1 MPDITAITAL
11 IHPSRIL
18 RRAVPRASFGVAAL
32 ALAAALACAILWN
45 AASAPEASAHGS
57 HPHSQT
63 SSIESCA
70 ASPSSPNPGDTVT
83 LSASVDKDLGREPNW
98 ESLFPLSLNLDEAV
112 DGEADMYV
120 VFKFYRNGREVG
132 RLGSP
137 EDIRRVDVVSN
148 EAFRKRIEARAPH
161 LPAGATTEV
170 VCSLMRR
177 FMSNGAAT
185 YREQD
190 HTGATSKTQNAV
202 IRVRAPA
209 PADDHSDSLS
219 RATRATVGSS
229 VSGVIGTEND
239 LDYFSFQAR
248 RGREYTIETRIAS
261 GSRVDTTIW
270 LVSGNGSAL
279 ASNDNGGAGRASKI
293 VWTARSSATHY
304 VLVSG
309 GGTTGGY
316 RLSLSSRVPSPPPA
330 ARVSTTGVPRSA
342 TVGRSFEFDV
352 ELRNGGGDGDH
363 GGVSVSFPSLSGGSK
378 SSNSYSSSRADVR
391 AVSYTGG
398 RSDVSLYKTGDSIN
412 RSNGARMSA
421 RHLLIESDDSTWRSS
436 TRRVLTLRVT
446 PKRAGEFRFM
456 VRGWIC
462 ADRYSNCSRS
472 PTSGSS
478 DQQGYRA
485 SVRTVNVTAAAAP
498 APADAHG
505 DSRSRATRVTVGS
518 SVSGVIGTA
527 DDMDFFSFQAR
538 RGGEYT
544 IETRAASGS
553 RVDTLIGLFSAADA
567 LLSYDDDSGSGRAS
581 KVVWTAP
588 SSAVYYVL
596 VMGDSDSTGGY
607 RLSVSERARTP
618 EPPAPAAAANGPIAF
633 ASERDGNWEIYAMNA
648 DGSGVVRLTNNSA
661 TDRYPSWSPDGRRI
675 AFSSYRDGNW
685 EIYAMNADGS
695 GVVRLTNN
703 SATDRYPSWSPD
715 GRRIAFSSY
724 RDGNDEIYAMNADGS
739 GVTRLTNRPNNN
751 DYYPRWSPAGGRI
764 AFFSYHG
771 SDNREI
777 YAMNADGSG
786 LSRLTNNST
795 HDLTPSWSPDGRR
808 IAFISNRSGGWEIY
822 AMNADGSGV
831 VRLTNNSSGDWNTS
845 WSPDGRRIAFE
856 SNRDGNWEVYA
867 MNADGS
873 NQTRLTR
880 NSVNDWNASWG
891 PSTAR
896 VGGGVPAPSTPADD
910 HGDRRSSATR
920 VTAGSSAS
928 GVLGTHNDV
937 DYFSFRAERG
947 REYTIEMTIASGS
960 RVDAAL
966 TLYAA
971 NGSRLADA
979 VGGGSGRASKIVWTA
994 PSSGTYYVAAHSI
1007 LGMTGGYRLSVSE
1020 RARTPA
1026 PPADDH
1032 GDRRSSATRVT
1043 VGASAPGV
1051 IGTSSD
1057 LDVFSFRASRNLEY
1071 TIQTG
1076 IVSGSSVDTFI
1087 TLYDANAL
1095 RLVSDNDGGNGRA
1108 SKIVW
1113 TAPSSAT
1120 YYVGVE
1126 GRNGSTGGYWLS
1138 VTERAQAPAPVP
1150 NISRFSV
1157 PNAAPVGQSF
1167 DISFELRNDGG
1178 DGERGGLSVSFP
1190 SLTGGSKS
1198 SGGYSSSLADVR
1210 VVDYTSGTGNVSLY
1224 KSGDSINH
1232 ANGSAMRARHL
1243 LIESD
1248 DASWRSNTRRVL
1260 TLRVTPKRAGDLP
1273 VRVRGWI
1280 CADRYSSCSRA
1291 PTYGTDDQQGY
1302 DTAWASVLVVAPA
1315 PTDDH
1320 GDNRSSATRISAGS
1334 GASGVIG
1341 TANDVDVF
1349 SFRAERGTEY
1359 TIEMSRASGSN
1370 VDTRMALYAADG
1382 SRPATANARGRA
1394 RPYNIVWTAPSSGN
1408 YYVEVGGRNGS
1419 TGDYRLS
1426 LSARAR
1432 TPEPPTPQPSGDDH
1446 GDGISSATRISVG
1459 STVSAAF
1466 ETDNDEDYFSFQA
1479 RSGREYTIE
1488 TSVASGSGLNTRLV
1502 LLNADGGL
1510 VTYNDDG
1517 GVGNASK
1524 IVWTATSSG
1533 TYYVSVD
1540 HDSASA
1546 TGYYRLSLTER
1557 AQAQPSGAGG
1567 RIAFGSRKDG
1577 DFEIYAMNADGS
1589 GLVQLTDNRRQDFD
1603 PSWSPDGRR
1612 IAFVSEVDGNRE
1624 IFAMSADGSN
1634 QTRLTNS
1641 SANDHDPSWSP
1652 DGRRIAFTSERN
1664 GNQEIY
1670 AMNADGSGVVRL
1682 TNNSARDS
1690 QPSWSPDGR
1699 RIAFVSERDGNREI
1713 YAMNADGSNQTRL
1726 TNRSAADATPSW
1738 SPDGRRI
1745 AFASNR
1751 DGNWEIYAMS
1761 ADGSNQ
1767 TRLTNRSSSIDV
1779 APSWSPD
1786 GRRIAFESEGG
1797 GSDEIYAMNA
1807 DGSGVRRLTGNSVDV
1822 WGPSWV
1828 R

>member
-1 MPDITAITAL
+1 MNGIIRIGLFQRLAL
-11 IHPSRIL
+11 
-18 RRAVPRASFGVAAL
+18 AAL
-32 ALAAALACAILWN
+32 AMAAALACAILWN
-45 AASAPEASAHGS
+45 AARAPEASAHGS
-57 HPHSQT
+57 HSST
-63 SSIESCA
+63 SSIRSCA
-70 ASPSSPNPGDTVT
+70 ASPSDPRAGDTVT
-83 LSASVDKDLGREPNW
+83 LSASVDKELGRAPNW
-98 ESLFPLSLNLDEAV
+98 GSLFSGNAENAV
-112 DGEADMYV
+112 DGDADMYV
-120 VFKFYRNGREVG
+120 VFKFYRNGREAG

-137 EDIRRVDVVSN
+137 EDIRRVDTVSI
-148 EAFRKRIEARAPH
+148 ETFRKRIEARAPH

-177 FMSNGAAT
+177 FTSNGAAR
-185 YREQD
+185 YEEQD

-202 IRVRAPA
+202 IRVRASA
-209 PADDHSDSLS
+209 PADDHGDNRS
-219 RATRATVGSS
+219 RATRISAGSS
-229 VSGVIGTEND
+229 ASGVIGTDND

-248 RGREYTIETRIAS
+248 RGMEYTIETRIAS
-261 GSRVDTTIW
+261 SSGLDTAIW
-270 LVSGNGSAL
+270 LVSGRGSAL
-279 ASNDNGGAGRASKI
+279 ASNDNGGSGRASKI
-293 VWTARSSATHY
+293 VWAPSSSNTY
-304 VLVSG
+304 YILVSG
-309 GGTTGGY
+309 QGTTGAY
-316 RLSLSSRVPSPPPA
+316 RLSLSSRVPSPPPD

-352 ELRNGGGDGDH
+352 ALRNDGGDGDH

-391 AVSYTGG
+391 VVSYTGG

-421 RHLLIESDDSTWRSS
+421 SHLLVESDDSTWRSS

-446 PKRAGEFRFM
+446 PKRAGEFSFM

-462 ADRYSNCSRS
+462 ADGYSSCSLS
-472 PTSGSS
+472 PSSGSS

-485 SVRTVNVTAAAAP
+485 SVRTVNVAAAAAP

-505 DSRSRATRVTVGS
+505 DSRSRATRISVGS
-518 SVSGVIGTA
+518 SASGVIGTA
-527 DDMDFFSFQAR
+527 GDLDFFSFQAR

-544 IETRAASGS
+544 IETRVASGS
-553 RVDTLIGLFSAADA
+553 RVDTLIGLFNAADS
-567 LLSYDDDSGSGRAS
+567 LLSYDDDSGGGRAS
-581 KVVWTAP
+581 KIVWTAP

-596 VMGDSDSTGGY
+596 VLGDNDSTGGY

-618 EPPAPAAAANGPIAF
+618 APPAPAAAAANGPIAF

-648 DGSGVVRLTNNSA
+648 DGSGVVRLTNNST
-661 TDRYPSWSPDGRRI
+661 TDRQPSWSPDGRRI

-695 GVVRLTNN
+695 NQTRLTRN
-703 SATDRYPSWSPD
+703 SVNDWYPSWSPD
-715 GRRIAFSSY
+715 GRRIAFSSQ
-724 RDGNDEIYAMNADGS
+724 RDGNWEIYAMNADGS
-739 GVTRLTNRPNNN
+739 GVSRLTNRPNNN
-751 DYYPRWSPAGGRI
+751 DYYPRWSPDGGRI

-831 VRLTNNSSGDWNTS
+831 VRLTNNSSSDWNTS

-856 SNRDGNWEVYA
+856 SQRDGNWEIYA

-896 VGGGVPAPSTPADD
+896 VGGGVPAPRTPADD
-910 HGDRRSSATR
+910 HGDNRSRATR
-920 VTAGSSAS
+920 ATVGSSAS

-947 REYTIEMTIASGS
+947 MEYTIEMSIASGS

-966 TLYAA
+966 TLYDA
-971 NGSRLADA
+971 NGSRLTSDG
-979 VGGGSGRASKIVWTA
+979 GGGSGRASKIVWTA
-994 PSSGTYYVAAHSI
+994 PSSGTYYVAAYSI
-1007 LGMTGGYRLSVSE
+1007 LGTTGGYRLSVTE

-1026 PPADDH
+1026 PTADDH

-1043 VGASAPGV
+1043 VGGSAPGV

-1071 TIQTG
+1071 TIQAG
-1076 IVSGSSVDTFI
+1076 IVSGSGVDTFI
-1087 TLYDANAL
+1087 TLYDANAS
-1095 RLVSDNDGGNGRA
+1095 RLTSDNDGGSGRA

-1113 TAPSSAT
+1113 TAPSSGT

-1157 PNAAPVGQSF
+1157 PNAATVGQSF
-1167 DISFELRNDGG
+1167 DISVELINGGDDGG
-1178 DGERGGLSVSFP
+1178 RGGLSVSFP
-1190 SLTGGSKS
+1190 ALTGGSKS

-1210 VVDYTSGTGNVSLY
+1210 VIGYTSGTGSVSLY

-1280 CADRYSSCSRA
+1280 CADGYSSCSRA
-1291 PTYGTDDQQGY
+1291 PTHGTDDQQGY
-1302 DTAWASVLVVAPA
+1302 DTAARTVKVVAPA
-1315 PTDDH
+1315 T
-1320 GDNRSSATRISAGS
+1320 
-1334 GASGVIG
+1334 
-1341 TANDVDVF
+1341 
-1349 SFRAERGTEY
+1349 
-1359 TIEMSRASGSN
+1359 
-1370 VDTRMALYAADG
+1370 
-1382 SRPATANARGRA
+1382 PA
-1394 RPYNIVWTAPSSGN
+1394 
-1408 YYVEVGGRNGS
+1408 
-1419 TGDYRLS
+1419 
-1426 LSARAR
+1426 
-1432 TPEPPTPQPSGDDH
+1432 DDH

-1459 STVSAAF
+1459 STVSGAF

-1479 RSGREYTIE
+1479 RRGREYTIE

-1533 TYYVSVD
+1533 TYYVGVD

-1546 TGYYRLSLTER
+1546 TGGYRLSLTER
-1557 AQAQPSGAGG
+1557 AQAQPPASGAGG
-1567 RIAFGSRKDG
+1567 RIAFGAQKAGDG
-1577 DFEIYAMNADGS
+1577 HREIYAMNPDGS
-1589 GLVQLTDNRRQDFD
+1589 GLVQLTDDSSSEYD
-1603 PSWSPDGRR
+1603 YHPSWSPDGRR
-1612 IAFVSEVDGNRE
+1612 IAFVSHTGTVG
-1624 IFAMSADGSN
+1624 
-1634 QTRLTNS
+1634 
-1641 SANDHDPSWSP
+1641 
-1652 DGRRIAFTSERN
+1652 
-1664 GNQEIY
+1664 
-1670 AMNADGSGVVRL
+1670 
-1682 TNNSARDS
+1682 
-1690 QPSWSPDGR
+1690 
-1699 RIAFVSERDGNREI
+1699 REI

-1726 TNRSAADATPSW
+1726 TNNSAADWYPAWSPDGRRIAFASRRDSNHYEIYTMNADGSGVSRLTNNSAVDTQPTWSPDGRRIAFHSNRDGNRDIYVMNADGSNQTRLTNRSSTDTDPSW

-1745 AFASNR
+1745 AFASTR
-1751 DGNWEIYAMS
+1751 DGNGEIYVMD

-1767 TRLTNRSSSIDV
+1767 TRLTNRSSDDYD
-1779 APSWSPD
+1779 PSWSPD
-1786 GRRIAFESEGG
+1786 GRRIAFASEGG
-1797 GSDEIYAMNA
+1797 RVAIGGGRNEIYVMNA
-1807 DGSGVRRLTGNSVDV
+1807 DGSGVTRLVSNLVDV
-1822 WGPSWV
+1822 RGVSWG